1 MTSAAITRPT
11 NMQLLDWADC
21 VVLDLDNYGSFGR
34 LGSEAQWQAW
44 GVQFLNNTTIGR
56 NLPNPY
62 QFTDWREWA
71 DRMAQLLS

>member
-34 LGSEAQWQAW
+34 LGSEAQWQDW